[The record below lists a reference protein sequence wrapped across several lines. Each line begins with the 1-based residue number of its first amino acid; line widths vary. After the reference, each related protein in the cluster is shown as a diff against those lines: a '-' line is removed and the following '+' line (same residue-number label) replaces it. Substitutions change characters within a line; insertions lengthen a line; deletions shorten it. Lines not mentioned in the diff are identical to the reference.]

1 MKTELENIALWQEVS
16 RRQKSRATWLK
27 EGHNRIFFHCLALI
41 RETTLSLAL
50 ALMVLLPL
58 IL

>member
-1 MKTELENIALWQEVS
+1 VKTELENIALWQEVS
-16 RRQKSRATWLK
+16 WRQKSRATWLK
-27 EGHNRIFFHCLALI
+27 GHNRRFFHCLALT